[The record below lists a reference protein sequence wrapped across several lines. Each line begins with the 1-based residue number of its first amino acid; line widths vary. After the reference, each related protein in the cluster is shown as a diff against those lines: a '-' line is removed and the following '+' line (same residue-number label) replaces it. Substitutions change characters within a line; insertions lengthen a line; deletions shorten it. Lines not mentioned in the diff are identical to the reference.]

1 MSLSL
6 RYGLHLFNL
15 TQLDIITMTTQAKS
29 PVAQPTQPQ
38 RHTIGSTFS
47 QLLGAT
53 SSIIAA
59 VDNTAK
65 VAEHVTGTL
74 ADKAENWR
82 DSSRVIDAIN
92 HNQLM
97 ATYNDQAKQLGISDF

>member
-1 MSLSL
+1 MATNQS
-6 RYGLHLFNL
+6 N
-15 TQLDIITMTTQAKS
+15 QQAQ
-29 PVAQPTQPQ
+29 AQ
-38 RHTIGSTFS
+38 RHTIGTTFT

-53 SSIIAA
+53 SSVIAA

-82 DSSRVIDAIN
+82 ESSRIADAIE
-92 HNQLM
+92 HNKLLAQL
-97 ATYNDQAKQLGISDF
+97 NDQAQELGIQTI

>member
-1 MSLSL
+1 MA
-6 RYGLHLFNL
+6 
-15 TQLDIITMTTQAKS
+15 TQPNQTQA
-29 PVAQPTQPQ
+29 PATQRNVTRMNNNAQPP

-65 VAEHVTGTL
+65 IAEHTTGTL
-74 ADKAENWR
+74 ADKAQNWR
-82 DSSRVIDAIN
+82 ETSAIADAIT
-92 HNQLM
+92 HNQLL
-97 ATYNDQAKQLGISDF
+97 AELRAQAEELGIETF

>member
-1 MSLSL
+1 MATLP
-6 RYGLHLFNL
+6 N
-15 TQLDIITMTTQAKS
+15 TQ
-29 PVAQPTQPQ
+29 VQPQ

-53 SSIIAA
+53 SSVIAA

-82 DSSRVIDAIN
+82 ESSRVIDAIN

-97 ATYNDQAKQLGISDF
+97 HTYSEQAKALGLEEF

>member
-1 MSLSL
+1 MAT
-6 RYGLHLFNL
+6 N
-15 TQLDIITMTTQAKS
+15 Q
-29 PVAQPTQPQ
+29 AQPNTQSIQPVQQ
-38 RHTIGSTFS
+38 RHTIGTTFT

-82 DSSRVIDAIN
+82 ESSRIADAIEHNKLIDALN
-92 HNQLM
+92 
-97 ATYNDQAKQLGISDF
+97 TQAQELGISAL